1 MAAALQAQE
10 IMQLLPCTGKPV
22 AAAILQ
28 ARKLCN
34 CCPAREN
41 LWWLQ
46 YKRSKLC
53 SCFHMQQSLW
63 LLLGKILQLLPCAG
77 KPVVA
82 AIQAREIMQLVPC
95 AAKAAAVSSAGIHAN
110 CRCKHAA
117 CFTSG
122 KRALSLKCWLRT
134 VWTLEGV
141 SWTLYTNFLTSSNL
155 IF

>member
-63 LLLGKILQLLPCAG
+63 LLLGKFYNCCHARENLWLLQYKRG
-77 KPVVA
+77 KLCNWCHA
-82 AIQAREIMQLVPC
+82 RQKLRRFQAREYTQTADANMQP
-95 AAKAAAVSSAGIHAN
+95 VSRVGSAL
-110 CRCKHAA
+110 
-117 CFTSG
+117 FP
-122 KRALSLKCWLRT
+122 
-134 VWTLEGV
+134 
-141 SWTLYTNFLTSSNL
+141 
-155 IF
+155 